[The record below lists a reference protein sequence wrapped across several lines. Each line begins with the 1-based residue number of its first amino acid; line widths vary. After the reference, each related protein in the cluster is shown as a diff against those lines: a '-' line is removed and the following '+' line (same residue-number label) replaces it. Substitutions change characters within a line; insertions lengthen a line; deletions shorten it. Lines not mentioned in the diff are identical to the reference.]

1 MFNLINNQR
10 NTNQNTEAL
19 FLDSLISKKIF
30 NDKLLASILRN
41 KWNSD
46 H

>member
-10 NTNQNTEAL
+10 NTNQNTELL
-19 FLDSLISKKIF
+19 FLDNLISKKIY

-41 KWNSD
+41 K
-46 H
+46 